1 MKTLHRMLLPAIAAG
16 GLLLSAPAVWSAPPD
31 APPGYGRHAERMEQ
45 YRAELQEKLKLTPQQ
60 EGAWKTFSEKM
71 KPAPWPRRDRAPSAD
86 LPAPERMEQMLARMK
101 EFESHMAERLA
112 AVKEFYA
119 VLTPEQRKVFDD
131 QFNKMVAERSHHR
144 RS

>member
-1 MKTLHRMLLPAIAAG
+1 MLLPALAAG
-16 GLLLSAPAVWSAPPD
+16 GLLLSTPAVWSAPPD
-31 APPGYGRHAERMEQ
+31 APPPGPGRHAERMER

-60 EGAWKTFSEKM
+60 ENAWKTFNEKM
-71 KPAPWPRRDRAPSAD
+71 KPPAWPRRDRAQSTD

-131 QFNKMVAERSHHR
+131 QFNKMVAERRHHR